1 VVHGLS
7 IPVGM
12 MGLYIPR
19 TLSQAVESINT
30 DEHLARPG
38 SPVRIIFGRRRR
50 RNGDGDLVTPD
61 QSPSPS
67 APLIYKIGGS
77 VIRDRNFSTITGVES
92 STPPSVSISR
102 TIQFPDSPS

>member
-1 VVHGLS
+1 
-7 IPVGM
+7 M

-19 TLSQAVESINT
+19 TLSQAVESIST
-30 DEHLARPG
+30 DEALVRPG

-50 RNGDGDLVTPD
+50 RDGDLVTPD

-67 APLIYKIGGS
+67 THLIYKIGGS
-77 VIRDRNFSTITGVES
+77 VIRDRNFGTITGVES

-102 TIQFPDSPS
+102 AIRFPDSPS